1 MNDLH
6 RKPPTPGTAT
16 WLPLAPT
23 QPRLRVEAGPGNVL
37 MLVYQGTDA
46 ELLRR
51 LQERA
56 PGASTM
62 LHARFGGEV
71 NRLVWRLLGADND
84 HNDLVQDV
92 FEKLMRTTHQVREPD
107 ALIGWVR
114 TVTVNAVR
122 SELRKRKVRR
132 LFLRSEME
140 RPEPMRDGV
149 GNAEGR
155 EVLKKM
161 YRVLDAMPADDR
173 IAFVLRYVEGLSV
186 PEVAEQCGCSLATTK
201 RRIARAQERLSVLRD
216 DYMENIVVQTT
227 EVDDE

>member
-6 RKPPTPGTAT
+6 RKPPASGTAT
-16 WLPLAPT
+16 WPYLAPN

>member
-1 MNDLH
+1 
-6 RKPPTPGTAT
+6 
-16 WLPLAPT
+16 
-23 QPRLRVEAGPGNVL
+23 
-37 MLVYQGTDA
+37 MLVYHGTDA

>member
-1 MNDLH
+1 MNDTSRDLSSRSAPH
-6 RKPPTPGTAT
+6 GVKSPA
-16 WLPLAPT
+16 LA
-23 QPRLRVEAGPGNVL
+23 RLQVEPGPGNVL
-37 MLVYQGTDA
+37 MLVYRGTDA
-46 ELLRR
+46 ELLKK

-56 PGASTM
+56 VGAHTM
-62 LHARFGGEV
+62 LHARFGNEV
-71 NRLVWRLLGADND
+71 NRLVWRLLGADTD
-84 HNDLVQDV
+84 HNDLVQDI

-107 ALIGWVR
+107 ALVGWVR

-132 LFLRSEME
+132 LFLRSEMD
-140 RPEPMRDGV
+140 RPEPVRDGV

-155 EVLKKM
+155 EILKKM

-201 RRIARAQERLSVLRD
+201 RRIARAHERLAVLRE
-216 DYMENIVVQTT
+216 DYLQGTGSQVE
-227 EVDDE
+227 EDDDE